1 MTSAKSTK
9 KKSPQMKASLV
20 QNPNEMPQPNDLEG
34 YVRRGWAFHSR
45 SQEDK
50 AEADFLRAL
59 SLDPESVDVQY
70 ALGLVYKAQGKK
82 EQAIQAFKK
91 TIALLDAGKVEDRA
105 RHEML
110 HRLSYGHV
118 NELSTGDWNLEDQI
132 WQRRS

>member
-1 MTSAKSTK
+1 
-9 KKSPQMKASLV
+9 
-20 QNPNEMPQPNDLEG
+20 MPQPNDLEG
-34 YVRRGWAFHSR
+34 YMRRGWAFHSR

-59 SLDPESVDVQY
+59 SLDPDSVDTQY

-91 TIALLDAGKVEDRA
+91 TIVLLEAGKVEDRA
-105 RHEML
+105 RNEML
-110 HRLSYGHV
+110 HRLSFGHV